1 MKTFRITF
9 ESNPESGI
17 YSANLVNAK
26 SAEQAT
32 AYFQTLGNYE
42 IVGCTETNE
51 EPKPGQPV
59 HTVPEGWEAPEEEKA
74 TRTAEAITE
83 RHPNIKKAIADN
95 EAETLGKFNQEIET
109 KTAADILASWY
120 LKQYTTPKTLE
131 AIKNTAPEE
140 KPAAD
145 ILAKMKAKKARE
157 EAKNTAKRLEALAL
171 AESCKLPESVNISVE
186 FTRSRTW
193 GSIPHAT
200 ITAEQRRTF
209 GTASGCGYD
218 KESAAI
224 ASAMNQNPEVM
235 RILYDHAES
244 GEGFPYSVHT
254 FAGLPS
260 FDGGCGV
267 SCFRSVFEACGYEWR
282 QVGNGKTFN
291 AYTITRK

>member
-1 MKTFRITF
+1 MKKTMLTCDTLDRF
-9 ESNPESGI
+9 EKFINPET
-17 YSANLVNAK
+17 LT
-26 SAEQAT
+26 AEQVQEVEHL
-32 AYFQTLGNYE
+32 AYCANMGAESKESAWTRFCELVKQFLNLD
-42 IVGCTETNE
+42 IIDTE
-51 EPKPGQPV
+51 G
-59 HTVPEGWEAPEEEKA
+59 
-74 TRTAEAITE
+74 
-83 RHPNIKKAIADN
+83 HPNIRKAIADH
-95 EAETLGKFNQEIET
+95 EAETLDKFNREVET

-120 LKQYTTPKTLE
+120 LKRYTTPKTLE

-157 EAKNTAKRLEALAL
+157 EAKNTAQRLEALAL

-291 AYTITRK
+291 AYAITRK

>member
-1 MKTFRITF
+1 MSYNFKIGELKENAHYAVSTVDKWDGSTKTEEMTGASLKSFTNGCAHLYDIHAEEIT
-9 ESNPESGI
+9 E
-17 YSANLVNAK
+17 
-26 SAEQAT
+26 
-32 AYFQTLGNYE
+32 
-42 IVGCTETNE
+42 
-51 EPKPGQPV
+51 
-59 HTVPEGWEAPEEEKA
+59 EAPTEE
-74 TRTAEAITE
+74 TTE
-83 RHPNIKKAIADN
+83 QHPNIRKAIAN
-95 EAETLGKFNQEIET
+95 HEAETLDKFNQEIET

-120 LKQYTTPKTLE
+120 LKRYTTPKTIE

-145 ILAKMKAKKARE
+145 ILAKMRAKKARE
-157 EAKNTAKRLEALAL
+157 EAKNTAQRLKALAL

-186 FTRSRTW
+186 FTRSRIW

-267 SCFRSVFEACGYEWR
+267 SCFRSVFEACSYEWR

-291 AYTITRK
+291 AYAITRK

>member
-1 MKTFRITF
+1 MSYNFKIGELKENARYTVSTIDNWDGSTKTEEMTGAMLNSFTNGCAHLYDIYAEEIT
-9 ESNPESGI
+9 E
-17 YSANLVNAK
+17 
-26 SAEQAT
+26 
-32 AYFQTLGNYE
+32 
-42 IVGCTETNE
+42 E
-51 EPKPGQPV
+51 EP
-59 HTVPEGWEAPEEEKA
+59 AEETIEK
-74 TRTAEAITE
+74 
-83 RHPNIKKAIADN
+83 HPNIRKAIADH
-95 EAETLGKFNQEIET
+95 EAETLYKFNREVET

-120 LKQYTTPKTLE
+120 WKKYTTPKTVE

-145 ILAKMKAKKARE
+145 IITKMKAKKARE
-157 EAKNTAKRLEALAL
+157 EAKNTAKRLEDLAL
-171 AESCKLPESVNISVE
+171 TESYELPESITISVE

-209 GTASGCGYD
+209 GKASGCGYD

-244 GEGFPYSVHT
+244 GEGFPYSVNT
-254 FAGLPS
+254 FAGLPF

-267 SCFRSVFEACGYEWR
+267 SCFRDVFEACGYEWR
-282 QVGNGKTFN
+282 QIGNGKTFN
-291 AYTITRK
+291 VYEITRK

>member
-1 MKTFRITF
+1 MSYNFKIGELKENARYTVSTIDKWDGSTKTEEMTGASLKSFTNGCAHLYDIYAEEIT
-9 ESNPESGI
+9 EEALTEEN
-17 YSANLVNAK
+17 
-26 SAEQAT
+26 AEQ
-32 AYFQTLGNYE
+32 
-42 IVGCTETNE
+42 
-51 EPKPGQPV
+51 
-59 HTVPEGWEAPEEEKA
+59 
-74 TRTAEAITE
+74 
-83 RHPNIKKAIADN
+83 HPNIRKAIADH
-95 EAETLGKFNQEIET
+95 EAETLDKFNREVET

-120 LKQYTTPKTLE
+120 LKRYTTPKTLE

-157 EAKNTAKRLEALAL
+157 EAKNTAQRLEALAL

-291 AYTITRK
+291 AYAITRK

>member
-1 MKTFRITF
+1 MKKTMLTCDTLDRF
-9 ESNPESGI
+9 EK
-17 YSANLVNAK
+17 Y
-26 SAEQAT
+26 
-32 AYFQTLGNYE
+32 
-42 IVGCTETNE
+42 
-51 EPKPGQPV
+51 
-59 HTVPEGWEAPEEEKA
+59 
-74 TRTAEAITE
+74 
-83 RHPNIKKAIADN
+83 PNIRKAIADH
-95 EAETLGKFNQEIET
+95 EAETLDKFNQEIET

-171 AESCKLPESVNISVE
+171 AKSCKLPESVNISVE

-224 ASAMNQNPEVM
+224 ASAMNQNSEVM

-244 GEGFPYSVHT
+244 GKGFPYSVHT

-291 AYTITRK
+291 AYAITRK

>member
-1 MKTFRITF
+1 MKKTMLTCDTLDRF
-9 ESNPESGI
+9 EKFINPET
-17 YSANLVNAK
+17 LT
-26 SAEQAT
+26 AEQVQEVEHL
-32 AYFQTLGNYE
+32 AYCANMGAE
-42 IVGCTETNE
+42 SKESA
-51 EPKPGQPV
+51 
-59 HTVPEGWEAPEEEKA
+59 W
-74 TRTAEAITE
+74 TRFCELVKHFLNLDIIDTE
-83 RHPNIKKAIADN
+83 RHPNIRKAIADH

-193 GSIPHAT
+193 RSIPHAT

-224 ASAMNQNPEVM
+224 ASAMNQNSEVM

-244 GEGFPYSVHT
+244 GKGFPYSVHT

-291 AYTITRK
+291 AYAITRK

>member
-1 MKTFRITF
+1 MLKTNSKKAAENIRAYIMDGFT
-9 ESNPESGI
+9 PEEMTG
-17 YSANLVNAK
+17 
-26 SAEQAT
+26 
-32 AYFQTLGNYE
+32 
-42 IVGCTETNE
+42 
-51 EPKPGQPV
+51 
-59 HTVPEGWEAPEEEKA
+59 EAPARE
-74 TRTAEAITE
+74 TTE
-83 RHPNIKKAIADN
+83 RHPNIRKAIADH
-95 EAETLGKFNQEIET
+95 EAETLDKFNQEIET

-120 LKQYTTPKTLE
+120 LKQYTTPKNLE

-145 ILAKMKAKKARE
+145 ILAKIKAKKARE
-157 EAKNTAKRLEALAL
+157 EAKNTAQRLEALAL
-171 AESCKLPESVNISVE
+171 AESYKLPESVNISVE

-235 RILYDHAES
+235 RILYDYAES

-267 SCFRSVFEACGYEWR
+267 SCFRSVFESCGYEWR

>member
-1 MKTFRITF
+1 MKKTMLTCDTLDIIDT
-9 ESNPESGI
+9 
-17 YSANLVNAK
+17 
-26 SAEQAT
+26 EQ
-32 AYFQTLGNYE
+32 
-42 IVGCTETNE
+42 
-51 EPKPGQPV
+51 
-59 HTVPEGWEAPEEEKA
+59 
-74 TRTAEAITE
+74 
-83 RHPNIKKAIADN
+83 HPNIRKAIADH
-95 EAETLGKFNQEIET
+95 EAETLDKFNQEIET

-120 LKQYTTPKTLE
+120 LKRYTTPKTLE

-157 EAKNTAKRLEALAL
+157 EAKNTAQRLEALAL
-171 AESCKLPESVNISVE
+171 AESYKLPESVNISVE

-291 AYTITRK
+291 AYAITRK

>member
-1 MKTFRITF
+1 MKKTMLTCDTLDRF
-9 ESNPESGI
+9 EKFINPET
-17 YSANLVNAK
+17 LT
-26 SAEQAT
+26 AEQVQEVEHL
-32 AYFQTLGNYE
+32 AYCANMGAE
-42 IVGCTETNE
+42 SKESA
-51 EPKPGQPV
+51 
-59 HTVPEGWEAPEEEKA
+59 W
-74 TRTAEAITE
+74 TRFCELVKHFLNLDIIDTE
-83 RHPNIKKAIADN
+83 RHPNIRKAIADH

-109 KTAADILASWY
+109 KT
-120 LKQYTTPKTLE
+120 
-131 AIKNTAPEE
+131 
-140 KPAAD
+140 AAD

-291 AYTITRK
+291 AYAITRK

>member
-1 MKTFRITF
+1 MY
-9 ESNPESGI
+9 E
-17 YSANLVNAK
+17 NLKRA
-26 SAEQAT
+26 
-32 AYFQTLGNYE
+32 
-42 IVGCTETNE
+42 IET
-51 EPKPGQPV
+51 
-59 HTVPEGWEAPEEEKA
+59 H
-74 TRTAEAITE
+74 
-83 RHPNIKKAIADN
+83 
-95 EAETLGKFNQEIET
+95 EAETLAKFAHDLEN
-109 KTAADILASWY
+109 KTAGDILASCY
-120 LKQYTTPKTLE
+120 LMHYATPKTAE
-131 AIKNTAPEE
+131 ALKAAKPDEVPTAET
-140 KPAAD
+140 
-145 ILAKMKAKKARE
+145 LAKMKAKKARE
-157 EAKNTAKRLEALAL
+157 EAKNTAQRLEALAL
-171 AESCKLPESVNISVE
+171 AESYKLPESVNISVK

-235 RILYDHAES
+235 RILYDYAES

-267 SCFRSVFEACGYEWR
+267 SCFRSVFESCGYEWR

>member
-1 MKTFRITF
+1 MSYNFKIGELKENAHYTVSTIDKWDGSTKTEEMTGASLKSFTNGCAHLYDIHAEEIT
-9 ESNPESGI
+9 EEALTEEN
-17 YSANLVNAK
+17 
-26 SAEQAT
+26 AEQ
-32 AYFQTLGNYE
+32 
-42 IVGCTETNE
+42 
-51 EPKPGQPV
+51 
-59 HTVPEGWEAPEEEKA
+59 
-74 TRTAEAITE
+74 
-83 RHPNIKKAIADN
+83 HPNIRKAIADH
-95 EAETLGKFNQEIET
+95 EAETLDKFNREVET

-120 LKQYTTPKTLE
+120 LKRYTTPKTLE

-157 EAKNTAKRLEALAL
+157 EAKNTAQRLEALAL

-291 AYTITRK
+291 AYAITRK

>member
-1 MKTFRITF
+1 MKKTMLTCNI
-9 ESNPESGI
+9 I
-17 YSANLVNAK
+17 D
-26 SAEQAT
+26 
-32 AYFQTLGNYE
+32 
-42 IVGCTETNE
+42 TE
-51 EPKPGQPV
+51 K
-59 HTVPEGWEAPEEEKA
+59 
-74 TRTAEAITE
+74 
-83 RHPNIKKAIADN
+83 HPNIRKAITDH
-95 EAETLGKFNQEIET
+95 EAETLATFADNLES
-109 KTAADILASWY
+109 KTAGEILASWY

-131 AIKNTAPEE
+131 AIKNTAPEK

-157 EAKNTAKRLEALAL
+157 EAKNTAQRLEALAL

-224 ASAMNQNPEVM
+224 ASAMNQNPEIM

-282 QVGNGKTFN
+282 QVINGKTVN
-291 AYTITRK
+291 CYTITRKH